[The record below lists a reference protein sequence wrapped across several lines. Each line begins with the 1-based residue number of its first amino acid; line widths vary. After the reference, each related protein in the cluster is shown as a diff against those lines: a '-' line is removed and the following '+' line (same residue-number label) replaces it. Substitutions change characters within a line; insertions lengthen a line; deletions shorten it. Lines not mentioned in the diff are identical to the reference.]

1 MIHWGVLNLPKLP
14 LIRRWLKQ
22 FLPHGQT
29 SLSDTKNIVLYTNA
43 RGVGIGV
50 PGLIQKSI

>member
-1 MIHWGVLNLPKLP
+1 M
-14 LIRRWLKQ
+14 KQ

-50 PGLIQKSI
+50 PGHIQKVFKLTIFSS